1 MDRLEM
7 VDVCQKCYEQ
17 QKCTRPRGVPD
28 RGSAERLRRNRC
40 HSAQHQWSKKPYDS
54 FITVMDESGIAL
66 LAGNYRMQGVIDSL
80 FIKVS
85 YTFYHIAT
93 SYRSCDGLINV
104 VSFPDRFFP
113 FIFVVHGGKSSLETR
128 MYNACMGHLKN
139 VPAIQQILSH
149 SYITTHNE

>member
-54 FITVMDESGIAL
+54 VITVMDESGIAL
-66 LAGNYRMQGVIDSL
+66 LAGNYRMQVL
-80 FIKVS
+80 
-85 YTFYHIAT
+85 
-93 SYRSCDGLINV
+93 LI
-104 VSFPDRFFP
+104 RY
-113 FIFVVHGGKSSLETR
+113 L
-128 MYNACMGHLKN
+128 
-139 VPAIQQILSH
+139 
-149 SYITTHNE
+149 